1 MSNFLAV
8 ITSAFV
14 LIYSF
19 TSNSRMLYIWAV
31 IKSAPA
37 PKSYI
42 WFEVSAWVCPI
53 SLIAPII
60 KILTPRSKCAVI
72 WIPSLVFC
80 ILSTLASIPND
91 QPPQKLPPLLLGGVI
106 LGLYFYILVLDSEV
120 AVHILYLSSPIS
132 AFNLPISPEES
143 TTWVSI
149 LCPIE
154 KA

>member
-1 MSNFLAV
+1 MFNTPDIVIIPFLDLSVFKLRCSLTHGIISCLSPVIFYFLSALTDKMSNFLAV

-42 WFEVSAWVCPI
+42 WFEVSVWVCPI

-72 WIPSLVFC
+72 WIPSVVFC
-80 ILSTLASIPND
+80 ILSTLASIP
-91 QPPQKLPPLLLGGVI
+91 K
-106 LGLYFYILVLDSEV
+106 
-120 AVHILYLSSPIS
+120 
-132 AFNLPISPEES
+132 
-143 TTWVSI
+143 
-149 LCPIE
+149 
-154 KA
+154 